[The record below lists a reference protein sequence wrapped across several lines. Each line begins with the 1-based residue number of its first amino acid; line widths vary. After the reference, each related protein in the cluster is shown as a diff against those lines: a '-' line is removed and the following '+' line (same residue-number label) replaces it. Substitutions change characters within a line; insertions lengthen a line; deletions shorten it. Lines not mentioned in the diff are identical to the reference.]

1 MINIIVYYVQFIIK
15 NENPYYCYKCQKI
28 FHEKCLKEWDNKC
41 KKENKIL
48 SCPNCRNELLIEKW
62 NKKLDYENNRKNEA
76 NIMNKIYE
84 NKINNNII
92 NMIKDKKIKK
102 YEIYINKTFNIFKNI
117 LNKFNEINKVLKLN
131 NNILNNII
139 NNFQLNYENL
149 EIENITNIF
158 NDEFE
163 KIYNYIKFQEKEN
176 EKLIEIKNNKKNNN
190 EDNNKIYNNKISN
203 NYIIGKIKIKK
214 EDINKNIRIIN
225 SYDEFYRENNWNKD
239 KDSYNYENEKEIKE
253 NIIIKINNRIID
265 FNYFYKFNSEKEYT
279 IEYIFKII

>member
-28 FHEKCLKEWDNKC
+28 YHEKCLKEWDNKC

-76 NIMNKIYE
+76 NIIE